1 MLLRERERGSLE
13 KIGAPGDE
21 ARREERERE
30 RDRGREGERED
41 VLSSR
46 LLFLLSSSL
55 ELVGVEVDDIDMSP
69 SLSLSSSLDVLLI
82 SR

>member
-1 MLLRERERGSLE
+1 MLLREREG
-13 KIGAPGDE
+13 GG
-21 ARREERERE
+21 
-30 RDRGREGERED
+30 ED
-41 VLSSR
+41 VLSSC

>member
-13 KIGAPGDE
+13 KIRAPGDE
-21 ARREERERE
+21 ARREERERGIE
-30 RDRGREGERED
+30 RGRGGGRED
-41 VLSSR
+41 ILSSR